1 MKYAV
6 FCLLKSASRAVGNPC
21 LDPLDYGIGEEPF
34 PELLLRRGRVGLF
47 STQQEA
53 NDALDDTL
61 KACEG
66 KPFLD
71 KFKFLVLECR
81 EAEFLT

>member
-1 MKYAV
+1 MSYAV

-21 LDPLDYGIGEEPF
+21 LDPLDYGQGEEPF

-47 STQQEA
+47 QTKQQAE
-53 NDALDDTL
+53 DSIEDTL

-71 KFKFLVLECR
+71 KFKFVVLECR
-81 EAEFLT
+81 MIHAE